1 MNTHEHLIDRLGG
14 TRAVADALGQ
24 NLSTVSM
31 WRQRGVPWRFR
42 PAVANL
48 AKRQKVPLPKAF
60 LEPGE

>member
-1 MNTHEHLIDRLGG
+1 MNPHEHLIDRLGG

-31 WRQRGVPWRFR
+31 WRVRGVPWRFR